1 MKNTYLLLLAL
12 ISLCISCV
20 RIGKLGFVDRVEYRL
35 YKEFPVKS
43 CGLVELCFNEEEAS
57 LWEADS
63 KGKSGDRK
71 KLLLE
76 YGDSVLL
83 GEFNGISRDCLIRQL
98 GKATDTNG
106 FFEPQDSVF
115 VYTIY
120 KSRASQILL
129 RFNYNL
135 AMDKVIESQLDY
147 FYFDELPVPSAL
159 CPEIYF
165 SKTDSILA
173 RKYLMDFPK
182 SRRRE
187 EAERYEEIKKELI
200 GQSINCYM
208 CYKGPPTYF
217 WIGKYRGIYAK
228 DSRFLAVYKYPG
240 GSELEIG
247 LSPDSAKILSY
258 ERFQV
263 WHDR

>member
-1 MKNTYLLLLAL
+1 M
-12 ISLCISCV
+12 
-20 RIGKLGFVDRVEYRL
+20 GKLGFVDRAEYRL
-35 YKEFPVKS
+35 YKEFPKKS

-57 LWEADS
+57 LWKADRR
-63 KGKSGDRK
+63 GKSGDRK

-83 GEFNGISRDCLIRQL
+83 REFNGISRDCLLKRL
-98 GKATDTNG
+98 GKATDTKG
-106 FFEPQDSVF
+106 FFEPQDSIYT
-115 VYTIY
+115 YTIFH
-120 KSRASQILL
+120 SQASQILL

-135 AMDKVIESQLDY
+135 AMDKVMDSQLDY

-187 EAERYEEIKKELI
+187 DAERYEELKQELP
-200 GQSINCYM
+200 GLPINCYT
-208 CYKGPPTYF
+208 CYKGSPTYF
-217 WIGKYRGIYAK
+217 WIGKYRGIYGK
-228 DSRFLAVYKYPG
+228 DTRFTAEYKYPG
-240 GSELEIG
+240 GSKLVFS

-258 ERFQV
+258 EHFQV
-263 WHDR
+263 WHDH